1 VAVAVLAHPIEM
13 VAMVALEAVRELLLE
28 AELREQAHLVKVL
41 MVA

>member
-1 VAVAVLAHPIEM
+1 VVAVAVAHPIET

-41 MVA
+41 QVA